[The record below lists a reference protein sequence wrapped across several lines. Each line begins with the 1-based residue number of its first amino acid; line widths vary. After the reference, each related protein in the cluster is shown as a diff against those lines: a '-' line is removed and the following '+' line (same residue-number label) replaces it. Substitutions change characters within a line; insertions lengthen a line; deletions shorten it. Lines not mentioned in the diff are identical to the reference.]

1 MAWVVS
7 SGWLILN
14 CISESGHKFQNS
26 DVLILDSET
35 GWHERGIKEAIYDR
49 IEKPSLTNKLRFKL
63 SHAWDPVLFTMPR
76 RLSASINP
84 AFQHNE
90 AGESYCTPRV

>member
-1 MAWVVS
+1 MKLWHR
-7 SGWLILN
+7 N
-14 CISESGHKFQNS
+14 TRDISEWGHKFQNS

-35 GWHERGIKEAIYDR
+35 RWHERGIKEAIYDR

-63 SHAWDPVLFTMPR
+63 LHAWDPVLFTMPL

-84 AFQHNE
+84 AF
-90 AGESYCTPRV
+90 